1 MFVGFMGVKL
11 DKFCTNIKMRQF
23 FLYCCNLNDFR
34 QLRHKNLFQQN
45 KRSRAACRLKY
56 FSWSKGHMQREI
68 KFAKTLPIFKK
79 AENFPFSF
87 YSVKNKAIFKV
98 FFYIFLLKTRIFTL
112 LSFIQPRISWEI
124 FLA

>member
-1 MFVGFMGVKL
+1 MGVKL
-11 DKFCTNIKMRQF
+11 DKFCTNIKMRQLF
-23 FLYCCNLNDFR
+23 FLCYCNLNDFR
-34 QLRHKNLFQQN
+34 QPRHKNLFQQN

-87 YSVKNKAIFKV
+87 YSVKQTQSDFKV
-98 FFYIFLLKTRIFTL
+98 FRRF
-112 LSFIQPRISWEI
+112 
-124 FLA
+124 